1 MNQAEFILSLMPYT
15 GYFVDI
21 GAYDGVSNSNT
32 YLLEQHGW
40 SGICFEPNPIAFKK
54 LRENRQCACCNIAI
68 SDTNN
73 DAEPFVLVSGYAE
86 QISCIVKNTPQE
98 HLDRIDYDLRD
109 GSKTIIDVTTR
120 MFPFAVYKQDITY
133 LSIDAETH
141 EMSILSGIDFDYY
154 NITYISFEKNN
165 YDNNDCG
172 EFLKSVGYKFI
183 KQIAADHFYGKS

>member
-1 MNQAEFILSLMPYT
+1 MPYT

-21 GAYDGVSNSNT
+21 GAYDGISNSNT

-40 SGICFEPNPIAFKK
+40 SGVCFEPNPIAFKK

-68 SDTNN
+68 SDQNS

-141 EMSILSGIDFDYY
+141 EMSILSSIDFDYY

-165 YDNNDCG
+165 YDNNNCG

-183 KQIAADHFYGKS
+183 KQIAADHFYAKY